1 MEKKVNLYHPEDD
14 TEVLATVTLLEID
27 WYNQLQDLFE
37 QYLMDDNE
45 DLSDF
50 VNYVKENGNL
60 KIKL

>member
-27 WYNQLQDLFE
+27 WHNQIQDLFE
-37 QYLMDDNE
+37 QYLMGGNE

-50 VNYVKENGNL
+50 VEYVKVNGNL